1 MRTIEEE
8 GVRMKELV
16 ESERRSR
23 EETEEQ
29 ILEMLSEMVGRIK
42 QEIESEK
49 KERETSEEQLLL
61 LLEETCSKLAVSSPN
76 A

>member
-1 MRTIEEE
+1 
-8 GVRMKELV
+8 
-16 ESERRSR
+16 
-23 EETEEQ
+23 
-29 ILEMLSEMVGRIK
+29 MVGRIK